1 MKNYGQTCLNQI
13 KKCAYLDYY
22 VDRLEKFFN
31 G

>member
-13 KKCAYLDYY
+13 KKLAYLGYY
-22 VDRLEKFFN
+22 MDLLEKFFN